1 MPSKPSRLCSRCKR
15 VVKGACEQ
23 CNKQRETQYDKWR
36 GTSRER
42 GYITE
47 WDAYSVSFRAQR
59 PLCEQCEANGILRES
74 KVVDHIKPAAHFP
87 ELFWDPSN
95 HRALCVSCNTAK
107 SAADVRTYG
116 G

>member
-1 MPSKPSRLCSRCKR
+1 MPSKPSRLCPRCKR

-42 GYITE
+42 GYTTE